1 MNDEERAHLMPDTEI
16 RLCPAVWRPIGQ
28 SGGNL
33 KDIASPA
40 LDAHIVRD
48 IPKAIAWL
56 PARDDH
62 KRVDPCTCCACAT
75 NGITVNAVAQSDV
88 HTAMTVS
95 VADEIVKKPLG
106 MVPVCQL
113 ANPHEIGRRVR
124 FLALGDAGF
133 ISRATIA
140 INGGLQMGSPS
151 AF

>member
-1 MNDEERAHLMPDTEI
+1 MPDTEI
-16 RLCPAVWRPIGQ
+16 RICPDVRAAIGQ

-48 IPKAIAWL
+48 IPQAIAWL

-62 KRVDPCTCCACAT
+62 KRVDPCTCRACAT
-75 NGITVNAVAQSDV
+75 NGITVNAVAHGDV

-113 ANPHEIGRRVR
+113 AVPHEIGRRVR
-124 FLALGDAGF
+124 FLALGDADF